1 MHPEIPKLL
10 QLQERDQRIRALKK
24 DLGDVPKHEA
34 AAKTQLAGDTAAVE
48 AATLKVK
55 EIEVKI
61 KGVELDIQTRQNTIK
76 RLGDQQFETRKN
88 DEFQALGVEI
98 KRYEND
104 VRALEDKEIEH
115 MEELEA
121 AKTVLKAAQGKLA
134 VTQGRVNDELK
145 VLAERADGL
154 RKRLADVEAERK
166 ELAEPIEK
174 SGLDLYQR
182 IFTKKGDAGVVPLE
196 NGICGG
202 CHMKVV
208 SGTIQ
213 TARGGDV
220 RRSATVADVSCI
232 WWSRAACSGMTK
244 PLDMAS

>member
-10 QLQERDQRIRALKK
+10 QLQERDQRIRALQK
-24 DLGDVPKHEA
+24 DLKDVPRHEM
-34 AAKTQLAGDTAAVE
+34 AAKTKLAGDTAAVE

-98 KRYEND
+98 KRYEAD
-104 VRALEDKEIEH
+104 VRTLEDKEIEH

-121 AKTVLKAAQGKLA
+121 ARAVLKQAQDLLAA
-134 VTQGRVNDELK
+134 TQGRVNEELK
-145 VLAERADGL
+145 ALAERADGL
-154 RKRLADVEAERK
+154 KKRLAEVEAERAA
-166 ELAEPIEK
+166 LAAPIDK
-174 SGLDLYQR
+174 PALDLYTR
-182 IFTKKGDAGVVPLE
+182 IFTKKGDAGVSALE

-213 TARGGDV
+213 TARGGEILAQCD
-220 RRSATVADVSCI
+220 SCGRI
-232 WWSRAACSGMTK
+232 
-244 PLDMAS
+244 LYLVE

>member
-10 QLQERDQRIRALKK
+10 QLQERDQRIRVLQK
-24 DLGDVPKHEA
+24 DLKDIPRHEL
-34 AAKTQLAGDTAAVE
+34 AAKNKLAGDTAAVE
-48 AATLKVK
+48 AATQKAK

-61 KGVELDIQTRQNTIK
+61 KGVELEIQTRRNTIK

-98 KRYEND
+98 KRYESD
-104 VRALEDKEIEH
+104 VRALEDKELEH

-121 AKTVLKAAQGKLA
+121 AKAVLKEAQGVLA
-134 VTQGRVNDELK
+134 ATQARVNDELK
-145 VLAERADGL
+145 ALAERADGL
-154 RKRLADVEAERK
+154 KKRLAEVEAERAS
-166 ELAEPIEK
+166 LAAPVDK
-174 SGLDLYQR
+174 SALDLYAR
-182 IFTKKGDAGVVPLE
+182 IFAKKGDQAVSALE

-213 TARGGDV
+213 AARSGEVLAQCD
-220 RRSATVADVSCI
+220 SCGRI
-232 WWSRAACSGMTK
+232 
-244 PLDMAS
+244 LYLVE

>member
-10 QLQERDQRIRALKK
+10 QIQERDQRIRALKK
-24 DLGDVPKHEA
+24 DLADVPKHEA

-48 AATLKVK
+48 AGSLKVK

-98 KRYEND
+98 KRYETD
-104 VRALEDKEIEH
+104 VHALEDKEIGH

-121 AKTVLKAAQGKLA
+121 AKAVLKAAQGKLA
-134 VTQGRVNDELK
+134 VTQSRVNEELK

-154 RKRLADVEAERK
+154 KKRLAEIEAERAT
-166 ELAEPIEK
+166 LAEPVEK
-174 SGLDLYQR
+174 IGLDLYQR
-182 IFTKKGDAGVVPLE
+182 IFTKKGDAGIVPLE

-208 SGTIQ
+208 LGTIQ
-213 TARGGDV
+213 TARNSEV
-220 RRSATVADVSCI
+220 LAQCESCGRI
-232 WWSRAACSGMTK
+232 
-244 PLDMAS
+244 LYLVE

>member
-10 QLQERDQRIRALKK
+10 QLQERDQRIRALQK
-24 DLGDVPKHEA
+24 DLKDVPRHEA

-61 KGVELDIQTRQNTIK
+61 KGVELDIQTRRNTIK

-98 KRYEND
+98 QRYEAD
-104 VRALEDKEIEH
+104 VRTLEDKELEH
-115 MEELEA
+115 MEELET
-121 AKTVLKAAQGKLA
+121 AKAVLKEAQGKLA
-134 VTQGRVNDELK
+134 LTQGRVNEELK
-145 VLAERADGL
+145 ALAERAEGL
-154 RKRLADVEAERK
+154 KTRLAEVETERRS
-166 ELAEPIEK
+166 LAAPIEP
-174 SGLDLYQR
+174 GPLDLYQR
-182 IFTKKGDAGVVPLE
+182 IFTKKGDAGVAPLE

-213 TARGGDV
+213 TARGAETLAQCD
-220 RRSATVADVSCI
+220 SCGRI
-232 WWSRAACSGMTK
+232 
-244 PLDMAS
+244 LYLVE